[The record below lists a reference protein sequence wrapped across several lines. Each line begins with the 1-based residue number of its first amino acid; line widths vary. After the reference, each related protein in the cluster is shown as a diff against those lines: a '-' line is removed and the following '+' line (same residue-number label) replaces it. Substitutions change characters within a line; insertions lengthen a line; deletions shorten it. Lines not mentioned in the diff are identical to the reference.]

1 MPQGQVR
8 GLSQFYADDLER
20 MEIAIDRRNASPL
33 PYQDNV
39 RIPFRL
45 HVGKEQYDAGLRATA
60 RMPVVWVSP
69 DLKDNRG
76 NKVSLA
82 FARVLTENGFI
93 ENQKVHLE
101 VSGKLVTLLPF

>member
-8 GLSQFYADDLER
+8 GLSRFYADGLER
-20 MEIAIDRRNASPL
+20 MEIAVDRRNAWPL

-39 RIPFRL
+39 RILFRL
-45 HVGKEQYDAGLRATA
+45 HVGKEQYEAGLRATA

-82 FARVLTENGFI
+82 RVLTENGFKK
-93 ENQKVHLE
+93 NQKVHLE
-101 VSGKLVTLLPF
+101 VTGKFVTLLPF